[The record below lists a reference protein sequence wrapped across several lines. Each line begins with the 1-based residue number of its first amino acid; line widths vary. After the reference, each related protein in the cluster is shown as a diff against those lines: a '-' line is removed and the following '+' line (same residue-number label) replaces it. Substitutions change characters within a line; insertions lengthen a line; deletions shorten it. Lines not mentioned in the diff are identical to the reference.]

1 VRRRGLLHKET
12 TFVAQGSSAPPH
24 LQGSSLAPA
33 LSFTLP
39 LFIVHVRTQHSV
51 LRKKRHLWVQQL
63 RRGSSSLGYG
73 GSSLSGCGADIR
85 GSSSLG
91 SGSSSLSGC
100 CADIRGAKLLLQFA
114 NLLLQFANPRL
125 RSSKRKPGPR
135 QWRRGSR
142 GRKQLWLDPDPKSEG
157 LQRGLQLVDALP
169 KCRSKGYH
177 CHGR

>member
-1 VRRRGLLHKET
+1 VRRRGLPHKET

-39 LFIVHVRTQHSV
+39 LFIVYVRAQHSV

-85 GSSSLG
+85 GGSSLG

-100 CADIRGAKLLLQFA
+100 GADMRGA
-114 NLLLQFANPRL
+114 NLLLQFANPGL
-125 RSSKRKPGPR
+125 RSSNLLL
-135 QWRRGSR
+135 QYGSPTLGSGGADLEGGSSCGSNR
-142 GRKQLWLDPDPKSEG
+142 IPKAKACNG
-157 LQRGLQLVDALP
+157 GC
-169 KCRSKGYH
+169 K
-177 CHGR
+177 